1 MNDDIND
8 TGISIFQ
15 YRRGNSISS
24 VSSNKSNIGLFIE
37 NWFYGLAV
45 WRLFH
50 SEKASSSILDGIIF
64 FKIIFWSKIP
74 FMKYLVYEPYKIS

>member
-45 WRLFH
+45 
-50 SEKASSSILDGIIF
+50 
-64 FKIIFWSKIP
+64 
-74 FMKYLVYEPYKIS
+74 